1 MRLRPYIAALD
12 YDTVASWVTDE
23 RLHAMWCARRF
34 PYPLTREGFDESLAD
49 MAERLGSSAFVATD
63 DAGKVIGFFGYHL
76 DPEKNEGVLKFV
88 IVSPDCRGKGYG
100 RELAALASKYAF
112 EITGA
117 GSIRLAVFTANPAAE
132 RCYRSVGF
140 REVSVA
146 ENAFSFGD
154 ESWGRRSMVLTRE

>member
-88 IVSPDCRGKGYG
+88 IVS
-100 RELAALASKYAF
+100 SK
-112 EITGA
+112 
-117 GSIRLAVFTANPAAE
+117 L
-132 RCYRSVGF
+132 
-140 REVSVA
+140 VSSSATDFMVS
-146 ENAFSFGD
+146 N
-154 ESWGRRSMVLTRE
+154 RRTLCVTEP

>member
-1 MRLRPYIAALD
+1 MIRAALALAAI
-12 YDTVASWVTDE
+12 VAFRGAFAAEGGLELLV
-23 RLHAMWCARRF
+23 AR
-34 PYPLTREGFDESLAD
+34 YAD
-49 MAERLGSSAFVATD
+49 AAAAEQD
-63 DAGKVIGFFGYHL
+63 
-76 DPEKNEGVLKFV
+76 
-88 IVSPDCRGKGYG
+88 VSRA
-100 RELAALASKYAF
+100 AALASKYAF